1 MRIALA
7 PCACLAIVFG
17 MTILT
22 AAARAQAQP
31 ATPPPVHVA
40 NDGTVSVSAQDVP
53 LSSLLSPEAKAYVT
67 QHLRDMQDPEAL
79 KADNGIPHFMQPY
92 LARMKVMY
100 PVPMQETQIG
110 GVHVY
115 DFHGER
121 TMPRES
127 ADQPTRWRILRML
140 ARLRSA

>member
-31 ATPPPVHVA
+31 GYTTPGVRSP
-40 NDGTVSVSAQDVP
+40 NDGRGLRSRPGMPFNSCRYSVS
-53 LSSLLSPEAKAYVT
+53 EAKAYVT

-79 KADNGIPHFMQPY
+79 KADNGIPHFMQP
-92 LARMKVMY
+92 
-100 PVPMQETQIG
+100 
-110 GVHVY
+110 VY
-115 DFHGER
+115 SSHG
-121 TMPRES
+121 
-127 ADQPTRWRILRML
+127 
-140 ARLRSA
+140 